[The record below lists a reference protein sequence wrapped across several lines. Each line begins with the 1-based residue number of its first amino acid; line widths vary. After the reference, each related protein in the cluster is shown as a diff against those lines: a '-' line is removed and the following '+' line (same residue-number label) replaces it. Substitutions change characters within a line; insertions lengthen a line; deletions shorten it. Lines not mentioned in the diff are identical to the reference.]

1 MVDDGSSDETCQVM
15 KSWITNLQ
23 EKEQEPKDLFD
34 VRLIAQ
40 ENGGVSK
47 ARNTGLSHA
56 NGEYVYF
63 LDSDD
68 LLENGALSALKNAFE
83 SDKRDMVFAGLR
95 RSSQVFAGFRRFDEE
110 TGDIVM
116 QQLPKA
122 GDDLVAKALDGIQIK
137 RQRR

>member
-83 SDKRDMVFAGLR
+83 SDKRDMVFAG
-95 RSSQVFAGFRRFDEE
+95 FRRFDEE